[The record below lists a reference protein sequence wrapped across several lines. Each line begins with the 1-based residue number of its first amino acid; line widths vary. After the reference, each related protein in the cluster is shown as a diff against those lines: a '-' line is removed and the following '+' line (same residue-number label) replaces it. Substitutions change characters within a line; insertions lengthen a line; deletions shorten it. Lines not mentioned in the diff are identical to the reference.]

1 MTGEEDMALPLYENL
16 RKNYGIV
23 VKTSREMV
31 YARSVNAELAEKLD
45 INEGEPIL
53 VRKRFVLDVN
63 DTPVEHNIGYYR
75 ADSFTYSIEFING

>member
-31 YARSVNAELAEKLD
+31 YARSANAELAEKLD

-63 DTPVEHNIGYYR
+63 DIPVEYNIGYYR

>member
-31 YARSVNAELAEKLD
+31 YARSANAELAEKLD
-45 INEGEPIL
+45 INEGGADPRPQTL
-53 VRKRFVLDVN
+53 RARRKRH
-63 DTPVEHNIGYYR
+63 PGGI
-75 ADSFTYSIEFING
+75 